1 MTSPAEDTS
10 TLHYSENN
18 NTTVSVRIGQQKEH
32 NHNTASKDNNTTQ
45 DDSSTDGGG
54 NTLREISVWLS
65 TLQVVYNFTLLEYK
79 RYLRIKYQFYI
90 YQRTKRILFL

>member
-18 NTTVSVRIGQQKEH
+18 NTTVSVRIGQQKGH

-54 NTLREISVWLS
+54 QYFERDICM
-65 TLQVVYNFTLLEYK
+65 VVHTSS
-79 RYLRIKYQFYI
+79 YL
-90 YQRTKRILFL
+90 